1 MNSYEE
7 EKITFLIDDLLAA
20 IRQVDEDEEARIYSL
35 IKQRF
40 KYSDDQITRK
50 VMKYFY
56 HMKSDFRP
64 ALKKSIDLT
73 TVEPLT
79 YLMDGMFL

>member
-7 EKITFLIDDLLAA
+7 EKITFLIDDLLTA
-20 IRQVDEDEEARIYSL
+20 IKQEDEDQEARIYSL

-50 VMKYFY
+50 VLNFFY
-56 HMKSDFRP
+56 
-64 ALKKSIDLT
+64 
-73 TVEPLT
+73 
-79 YLMDGMFL
+79 